1 MPILDLFWS
10 MLWFFMFII
19 WLMLLFRV
27 FGDIF
32 RSDMSGGGKAL
43 WVVFVII
50 VPFLGVLI
58 YLIAHGGDMQ
68 QRALENAAAQEQA
81 QRNYIRSAA
90 SDGTSSVDEL
100 QKLADLH
107 KSGVINDTEY
117 TQQKEKILNG

>member
-43 WVVFVII
+43 WVVLVII